1 MRKIKR
7 AIISVSDKSGV
18 VEFARGLHELG
29 VEILSTGGTRK
40 QLAEAGVPVRA
51 VEDYTGFPE
60 IMDHRVV
67 TLHPKVHG
75 GLLCVRD
82 KDSHMKEAEELG
94 IEMIDMVVV
103 NLYPF
108 QQTVAKE
115 GVTLPDAVEN
125 IDIGGPTMLRAAA
138 KNHKYVAVVCSPAFY
153 AGILDEMQSNG
164 SALSEKTRQKLA
176 LETFAHTGQYDAA
189 IAQYLSGAFAD
200 AQSSE
205 QEGFFPKYLAPWYIK
220 RGEDLRYGENPH
232 QEAALYAQIGANEPG
247 LARAE
252 KLSGATELSFNNY
265 LDLTAAME
273 AARDFE
279 EPTAIV
285 IKHLNPCGA
294 ASAPTLAQAFA
305 DAWSTDPISAF
316 GGVLGFNRVV
326 DVETAKMIGNAEYLQ
341 DVIAPRYREESGDL
355 ESTILAAFVE
365 AVIAPGYEPEAL
377 EILSHKKNMRVMVQ
391 PDWAPADRVKD
402 FDIKKIPGGL
412 VVQTPDAQS
421 VRKIDLKV
429 ATKKQPTPEQIES
442 LLFAD
447 KIAKHVKSNA
457 IVLVQG
463 KRIVGCGAGQMSR
476 VDSAMIA
483 ARKAGLRAA
492 GSVLASD
499 AMFPARDGLDAVA
512 TTGAV
517 AVIQPGGSKRDPEV
531 IEAADEHGLVMVMT
545 GMRHFWH

>member
-7 AIISVSDKSGV
+7 AIVSVSDKTGV
-18 VEFARGLHELG
+18 VEFARGLHEMG
-29 VEILSTGGTRK
+29 VEMLSTGGTRR
-40 QLAEAGVPVRA
+40 QLADAGIPVRA
-51 VEDYTGFPE
+51 VEEYTGFPE

-75 GLLCVRD
+75 GLLAVRD
-82 KDSHMKEAEELG
+82 KETHMQEAQQHG
-94 IEMIDMVVV
+94 IEMIDMVVI

-115 GVTLPDAVEN
+115 GVTLADAVEN
-125 IDIGGPTMLRAAA
+125 IDIGGPAMLRAAA
-138 KNHKYVAVVCSPAFY
+138 KNHKYVAVVCSPSFY
-153 AGILDEMQSNG
+153 DDILAEMKSNG
-164 SALSEKTRQKLA
+164 GAVSQQTRQKLA
-176 LETFAHTGQYDAA
+176 LETFALTGQYDAA
-189 IAQYLSGAFAD
+189 ISQYLSGAFAEKE
-200 AQSSE
+200 S
-205 QEGFFPKYLAPWYIK
+205 FFPKYLAPWYVK
-220 RGEDLRYGENPH
+220 QGDDLRYGENPH
-232 QEAALYAQIGANEPG
+232 QEAAVYAQLGAHEPG

-252 KLSGATELSFNNY
+252 KLSGERELSFNNY

-273 AARDFE
+273 AARDFD

-294 ASAPTLAQAFA
+294 ASAATLAEAFV
-305 DAWSTDPISAF
+305 DAWSSDPISAF

-326 DVETAKMIGNAEYLQ
+326 DVETAKMIGNAEFLQ

-377 EILSHKKNMRVMVQ
+377 EILTHKKNMRVMVQ
-391 PDWAPADRVKD
+391 PDFKPAERTKD
-402 FDIKKIPGGL
+402 FDMKRIPGGM

-421 VRKIDLKV
+421 VRKLDLKV
-429 ATKKQPTPEQIES
+429 ATKNQPTPEQIDS

-463 KRIVGCGAGQMSR
+463 TRLVGCGAGQMSR

-517 AVIQPGGSKRDPEV
+517 AVIQPGGSKRDAEV
-531 IEAADEHGLVMVMT
+531 IEAADEHGLVMLMT

>member
-7 AIISVSDKSGV
+7 AIISVSDKTGV
-18 VEFARGLHELG
+18 VEFAHGLVELG
-29 VEILSTGGTRK
+29 VEILSTGGTRR
-40 QLAEAGVPVRA
+40 QLAEAGVPVQA
-51 VEDYTGFPE
+51 VEEYTGFPE

-82 KDSHMKEAEELG
+82 KASHVQEADELG

-115 GVTLPDAVEN
+115 GVTLADAVEN
-125 IDIGGPTMLRAAA
+125 IDIGGPTMLRSAA
-138 KNHKYVAVVCSPAFY
+138 KNHKYVAVVCSPSFY
-153 AGILDEMQSNG
+153 DDVLQEMKANDG
-164 SALSEKTRQKLA
+164 ALSTQTRQKLA

-189 IAQYLSGAFAD
+189 IAQYLSQEFAEEK
-200 AQSSE
+200 S
-205 QEGFFPKYLAPWYIK
+205 FFPRYMAPWFIK
-220 RGEDLRYGENPH
+220 QGSDLRYGENPH
-232 QEAALYAQIGANEPG
+232 QEAALYRQLGAHEPG
-247 LARAE
+247 LAQAQ

-265 LDLTAAME
+265 LDLTAAMT

-294 ASAPTLAQAFA
+294 ASGATLAEAFA
-305 DAWSTDPISAF
+305 DAWSSDPISAF
-316 GGVLGFNRVV
+316 GGVLGFNRIV
-326 DVETAKMIGNAEYLQ
+326 DVETAQMIGNAEYLQ

-365 AVIAPGYEPEAL
+365 AIIAPGYEPEAL
-377 EILSHKKNMRVMVQ
+377 EILARKKNMRVMVQ
-391 PDWAPADRVKD
+391 PDFLPADSMKD
-402 FDIKKIPGGL
+402 FDLKRIPGGL
-412 VVQTPDAQS
+412 VVQTPDTQS
-421 VRKIDLKV
+421 VRRIDLKV
-429 ATKKQPTPEQIES
+429 VTKQQPTQEQLDS

-463 KRIVGCGAGQMSR
+463 KRLVGCGAGQMSR
-476 VDSAMIA
+476 VDSSMIA

-492 GSVLASD
+492 GSCLASD

-512 TTGAV
+512 QTGAV
-517 AVIQPGGSKRDPEV
+517 AVIQPGGSKRDGEV

>member
-7 AIISVSDKSGV
+7 AIISVSDKAGV
-18 VEFARGLHELG
+18 VDFARGLHELG
-29 VEILSTGGTRK
+29 VEILSTGGTRR
-40 QLAEAGVPVRA
+40 QLAEAGLPVRA

-75 GLLCVRD
+75 GILCVRD
-82 KDSHMKEAEELG
+82 KETHMKEAEELG
-94 IEMIDMVVV
+94 IEMIDMVVI

-115 GVTLPDAVEN
+115 GVTLADAVEN
-125 IDIGGPTMLRAAA
+125 IDIGGPAMLRAAA

-153 AGILDEMQSNG
+153 AEILDELQANG
-164 SALSEKTRQKLA
+164 AALSQTTRQKLA
-176 LETFAHTGQYDAA
+176 LETYAHTGQYDAA
-189 IAQYLSGAFAD
+189 IAQYLSGAFA
-200 AQSSE
+200 E
-205 QEGFFPKYLAPWYIK
+205 QETFFPKYLAPWYVK
-220 RGEDLRYGENPH
+220 QGDDLRYGENPH
-232 QEAALYAQIGANEPG
+232 QEAALYAQLGAHEPG
-247 LARAE
+247 LAKAQ
-252 KLSGATELSFNNY
+252 KLSGATELSFNNF

-273 AARDFE
+273 AARDFD

-305 DAWSTDPISAF
+305 DAWAADPICAF

-355 ESTILAAFVE
+355 ESTILAGFVE

-377 EILSHKKNMRVMVQ
+377 EILSHKKNMRVMIQ
-391 PDWAPADRVKD
+391 PDWKPADRVKD
-402 FDIKKIPGGL
+402 FDMKKIPGGM

-421 VRKIDLKV
+421 VRKLDLKV
-429 ATKKQPTPEQIES
+429 ATVKQPTPEQIES

-463 KRIVGCGAGQMSR
+463 TRLVGCGAGQMSR

-483 ARKAGLRAA
+483 GRKAGLRAK

-499 AMFPARDGLDAVA
+499 AMFPARDGLDAAA

-517 AVIQPGGSKRDPEV
+517 AFIQPGGSKRDEEV
-531 IEAADEHGLVMVMT
+531 IQAANEHGLVMVMT

>member
-7 AIISVSDKSGV
+7 ALLSVSDETGIID
-18 VEFARGLHELG
+18 FARALVDMG
-29 VEILSTGGTRK
+29 VEILSTGGTRR

-51 VEDYTGFPE
+51 VEEYTGFPE

-75 GLLCVRD
+75 GLLAVRD
-82 KDSHMKEAEELG
+82 KETHMTEAGELG
-94 IEMIDMVVV
+94 IEMIDMAVI

-108 QQTVAKE
+108 QQTVARE
-115 GVTLPDAVEN
+115 GVTLPEAVEN
-125 IDIGGPTMLRAAA
+125 IDIGGPAMLRAAA
-138 KNHKYVAVVCSPAFY
+138 KNHKYVAVVCSPAY
-153 AGILDEMQSNG
+153 YDAILEEMRANG
-164 SALSEKTRQKLA
+164 AALSEQTRQKLA

-189 IAQYLSGAFAD
+189 IAQYLSGAFGGD
-200 AQSSE
+200 DSS
-205 QEGFFPKYLAPWYIK
+205 FPKYFAPWYLK
-220 RGEDLRYGENPH
+220 QGSDLRYGENPH
-232 QEAALYAQIGANEPG
+232 QKAALYAQLGAHEPG

-252 KLSGATELSFNNY
+252 KVSGEKELSFNNF

-273 AARDFE
+273 AARDFA
-279 EPTAIV
+279 EPTAIIV
-285 IKHLNPCGA
+285 KHLNPCGA
-294 ASAPTLAQAFA
+294 ASAATLAQAFE
-305 DAWSTDPISAF
+305 DAWSADPISAF
-316 GGVLGFNRVV
+316 GGVIGFNRVV
-326 DVETAKMIGNAEYLQ
+326 DVETAKLIGNAQHLQ

-377 EILSHKKNMRVMVQ
+377 EILTHKKNMRVMVQ
-391 PDWAPADRVKD
+391 PDFAPDGRDKD
-402 FDIKKIPGGL
+402 YDIKKIPGGL

-421 VRKIDLKV
+421 VNKLDLKV
-429 ATKKQPTPEQIES
+429 ATKMQPTDEQLAS

-463 KRIVGCGAGQMSR
+463 TRLVGCGAGQMSR
-476 VDSAMIA
+476 VDSSIIA
-483 ARKAGLRAA
+483 ARKAGKRAA

-499 AMFPARDGLDAVA
+499 AMFPARDGLDAA
-512 TTGAV
+512 AQTGAV
-517 AVIQPGGSKRDPEV
+517 AIIQPGGSIRDGEV
-531 IEAADEHGLVMVMT
+531 IAAADEHNLVMVMT

>member
-18 VEFARGLHELG
+18 VDFAKALVDLG
-29 VEILSTGGTRK
+29 VEILSTGGTRR
-40 QLAEAGVPVRA
+40 QLEEAGVPVRA
-51 VEDYTGFPE
+51 VESYTGFPE

-75 GLLCVRD
+75 GLLAVRD
-82 KDSHMKEAEELG
+82 KEAHMAEAEQLG
-94 IEMIDMVVV
+94 IDMIDMLVV

-108 QQTVAKE
+108 QQTVARE
-115 GVTLPDAVEN
+115 GVTLAEAVEN
-125 IDIGGPTMLRAAA
+125 IDIGGPAMLRAAA
-138 KNHKYVAVVCSPAFY
+138 KNHKYVACVCSPAFY
-153 AGILDEMQSNG
+153 DNTITEMRDNG
-164 SALSEKTRQKLA
+164 AALSEKTRQKLA

-189 IAQYLSGAFAD
+189 IAGYMSTAFA
-200 AQSSE
+200 E
-205 QEGFFPKYLAPWYIK
+205 QETFFPKYFAPWYQK
-220 RGEDLRYGENPH
+220 QGEDLRYGENPH
-232 QEAALYAQIGANEPG
+232 QEAAVYAQIGAHEPG
-247 LARAE
+247 LARAQ
-252 KLSGATELSFNNY
+252 KLSGERELSFNNY

-273 AARDFE
+273 AARDFD

-294 ASAPTLAQAFA
+294 ASAGSIAEAFA
-305 DAWSTDPISAF
+305 DAWSSDPISAF

-377 EILSHKKNMRVMVQ
+377 EILTHKKNMRVMVQ
-391 PDWAPADRVKD
+391 PDFAPEGRTKD
-402 FDIKKIPGGL
+402 FDLKKIPGGL

-421 VRKIDLKV
+421 VRRLDLKV
-429 ATKKQPTPEQIES
+429 ATKAQPTPEQLDS

-447 KIAKHVKSNA
+447 RVAKHVKSNA

-463 KRIVGCGAGQMSR
+463 KRLVGCGAGQMSR
-476 VDSAMIA
+476 VDSSIIA

-499 AMFPARDGLDAVA
+499 AMFPARDGLDTAA
-512 TTGAV
+512 ETGAV
-517 AVIQPGGSKRDPEV
+517 AIIQPGGSKRDEEV
-531 IEAADEHGLVMVMT
+531 IQAANEHGLVMVMT

>member
-1 MRKIKR
+1 MKKVTR
-7 AIISVSDKSGV
+7 ALLSVSDKTGI
-18 VEFARGLHELG
+18 VEFAQGLVALG
-29 VEILSTGGTRK
+29 VEILSTGGTRR
-40 QLAEAGVPVRA
+40 QLEEAGVPVRA
-51 VEDYTGFPE
+51 VEDYTGFPQ

-75 GLLCVRD
+75 GLLAVRD
-82 KDSHMKEAEELG
+82 KPSHMDEAAALG

-108 QQTVAKE
+108 QQTVAKP
-115 GVTLPDAVEN
+115 GVTLAEAVEN
-125 IDIGGPTMLRAAA
+125 IDIGGPAMLRAAA
-138 KNHKYVAVVCSPAFY
+138 KNHQYVAVVCKPAFY
-153 AGILDEMQSNG
+153 GEVLAELRANDG
-164 SALSEKTRQKLA
+164 ALSAETRQRLA
-176 LETFAHTGQYDAA
+176 LEAFAHTGQYDAA
-189 IAQYLSGAFAD
+189 IAQYLAHQFA
-200 AQSSE
+200 AKKSL
-205 QEGFFPKYLAPWYIK
+205 FPSYFAPWYVK
-220 RGEDLRYGENPH
+220 VGDDLRYGENPH
-232 QEAALYAQIGANEPG
+232 QAAALYADLGAREPG

-252 KLSGATELSFNNY
+252 KVSGEKELSFNNF

-279 EPTAIV
+279 EPTAII

-294 ASAPTLAQAFA
+294 ASAATLSQAFA
-305 DAWSTDPISAF
+305 DAWATDPISAF
-316 GGVLGFNRVV
+316 GGVIGFNRVV
-326 DVETAKMIGNAEYLQ
+326 DVETARMIGNAEYLQ
-341 DVIAPRYREESGDL
+341 DVIAPRYREESGDY

-365 AVIAPGYEPEAL
+365 AIIAPGYEPEAL
-377 EILSHKKNMRVMVQ
+377 ELLRRHKNMRVMAQ
-391 PDWAPADRVKD
+391 PEWAPAGREQD

-421 VRKIDLKV
+421 VNKLDLKV
-429 ATKKQPTPEQIES
+429 VSKAQPTEAQLQS

-463 KRIVGCGAGQMSR
+463 TRLVGCGAGQMSR

-483 ARKAGLRAA
+483 ARKAGKRAA

-499 AMFPARDGLDAVA
+499 AMFPARDGLDACA
-512 TTGAV
+512 KTGAI
-517 AVIQPGGSKRDPEV
+517 AVIQPGGSVRDEEV
-531 IEAADEHGLVMVMT
+531 IQAADEHGLVMVLT